1 MQWRFAGEEL
11 LLGKGLEVLEGAHM
25 DLPGRHQAAAAGG
38 RDLVREWLPCWVE
51 ADTVKLDTAPDILD
65 TGRQEA
71 RMEAGTDRD
80 VVVRL
85 VEDKRSGDTFS
96 LISTKAQKPGQHI
109 TYIGSLLVLIPAG
122 ILTIRILPLVVGARH
137 G

>member
-11 LLGKGLEVLEGAHM
+11 LLGKGLEVLEEAHM
-25 DLPGRHQAAAAGG
+25 DLHGRHQAAAAGG
-38 RDLVREWLPCWVE
+38 RDLVREWPPYWVE
-51 ADTVKLDTAPDILD
+51 ADTVKLDTAPDIPD

-96 LISTKAQKPGQHI
+96 LISTKAQRSPVS
-109 TYIGSLLVLIPAG
+109 TSR
-122 ILTIRILPLVVGARH
+122 T
-137 G
+137 